1 MNLWEYIGNL
11 QKDMGNNVNTDA
23 VPAKNGRIPFGVSL
37 DTAKSIPAKTG
48 NTVVQ
53 ARFAPTR
60 KITNEDV
67 ERLRVATIEGAS
79 KATEFAMKYTPLAVI
94 PAIDEAT
101 KGGLS
106 KALMSG
112 AKNVRSNYAFVRG
125 AADANAAKG
134 FLAGLNLIG
143 SGVAGAL
150 AGGAAGFALGGVG
163 AIPGAIAGFAIG
175 AGLGGKVQ
183 RDISKSGVFGKDT
196 KEKAIYSESAVGQ
209 EHYNFGKDVVTQI
222 ARIQGFKTLGDTS
235 MGIGAVT
242 SGLLNFGFEVG
253 LDPLLKGVSVS
264 GRAAKGALVGG
275 VTPKSQG
282 LISDALGRA
291 TGIRSLELA
300 DKLEIDIDTIK
311 NERIYENLMQPDSP
325 WVRFATGPHPG
336 RAGNDHDCRHAGHS
350 TNPPRPT
357 VGLHRLGGSG
367 RERKHRRCQAVPGC
381 CQRQRRCERTKNRAA
396 VGRRPV

>member
-1 MNLWEYIGNL
+1 MNLWEYIGNI

-23 VPAKNGRIPFGVSL
+23 VPAKNGRVPFGVSL
-37 DTAKSIPAKTG
+37 DTAKAIPAKTG

-60 KITNEDV
+60 KITNQDV
-67 ERLRVATIEGAS
+67 ERLRVATIEGAT
-79 KATEFAMKYTPLAVI
+79 KATELAMKYTPLAII

-106 KALMSG
+106 KALMAG

-125 AADANAAKG
+125 AADADAAKG
-134 FLAGLNLIG
+134 FLAGLNLIA
-143 SGVAGAL
+143 SGVAGAV
-150 AGGAAGFALGGVG
+150 AGGAAGLAFGGVG
-163 AIPGAIAGFAIG
+163 AIPGAIAGFTIG

-183 RDISKSGVFGKDT
+183 RDVAKSGTFGKDV
-196 KEKAIYSESAVGQ
+196 KEKAIYAESAVGQ
-209 EHYNFGKDVVTQI
+209 EHYNFGKDVVTQM

-264 GRAAKGALVGG
+264 GKAAKGALVGG

-282 LISDALGRA
+282 LVADALGRA

-300 DKLEIDIDTIK
+300 DKLEVDIDTIK
-311 NERIYENLMQPDSP
+311 KTAAGEATIYTPLFEFLKNNDAATVLNHPTLKNNDMGSVAASVLAGKSNEEIGLVLRI
-325 WVRFATGPHPG
+325 G
-336 RAGNDHDCRHAGHS
+336 RGDKSAIDELES
-350 TNPPRPT
+350 
-357 VGLHRLGGSG
+357 
-367 RERKHRRCQAVPGC
+367 
-381 CQRQRRCERTKNRAA
+381 NR
-396 VGRRPV
+396 